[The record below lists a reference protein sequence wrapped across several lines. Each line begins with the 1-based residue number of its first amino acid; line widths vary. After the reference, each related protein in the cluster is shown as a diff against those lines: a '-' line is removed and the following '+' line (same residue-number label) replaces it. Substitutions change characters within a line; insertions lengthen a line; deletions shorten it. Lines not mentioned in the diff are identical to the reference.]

1 MKVLLLVFRPFIL
14 LGGKIKGFKLFSGV
28 LTLCLRY
35 FGVGGLGSG
44 SEQPFNQW
52 EMTCPLPFNST
63 SPLSSKSNVPNL
75 SNIHFVASEICIRS
89 AIYCTYKNIQKFLK
103 LEFIRTC
110 ARDSIYFYNYI
121 FFHKVDIIF
130 FLNFF

>member
-1 MKVLLLVFRPFIL
+1 MKVLLLVFGPFIL

-52 EMTCPLPFNST
+52 EVTCPLPFNST

-75 SNIHFVASEICIRS
+75 SNIYFVASEICIRS

-103 LEFIRTC
+103 LEFIYMRTC
-110 ARDSIYFYNYI
+110 ARDYL
-121 FFHKVDIIF
+121 
-130 FLNFF
+130 FL